1 MTTSVDFVGALEA
14 TVRIAAVGMGL
25 TAMEHVADR
34 RAFGPRG
41 PFSASVVAAIRGAP
55 TWALVGPTTVVAVA
69 TLQLIAAAFLIV
81 LGPLPLI
88 GQLALIAAVVTSMA
102 LRGRRILG
110 GDGAERLTTII
121 LIAAT
126 LAFIPITSPDRA
138 TLAVAFLAG
147 QSSLAY
153 VTAGAA
159 KLVSPVW
166 RGGSALP
173 GILATYG
180 HGHAWAATMLKAHPT
195 VGKVLGWGVM
205 LFEVLFPLLLL
216 GPYAVA
222 LTAAL
227 VGVSF
232 HIGCA
237 VLMGL
242 NSFPWAFPATYI
254 CLFAVRAYLLD

>member
-1 MTTSVDFVGALEA
+1 M
-14 TVRIAAVGMGL
+14 
-25 TAMEHVADR
+25 
-34 RAFGPRG
+34 
-41 PFSASVVAAIRGAP
+41 
-55 TWALVGPTTVVAVA
+55 
-69 TLQLIAAAFLIV
+69 
-81 LGPLPLI
+81 
-88 GQLALIAAVVTSMA
+88 
-102 LRGRRILG
+102 
-110 GDGAERLTTII
+110 
-121 LIAAT
+121 
-126 LAFIPITSPDRA
+126 
-138 TLAVAFLAG
+138 
-147 QSSLAY
+147 
-153 VTAGAA
+153 
-159 KLVSPVW
+159 
-166 RGGSALP
+166 P